1 MKNGF
6 LFCAATASAIIS
18 TWPAP
23 AAAQRSGTGREL
35 GYFLPRTRAIAQVN
49 QVIRRCPTAEEPNPV
64 IVTVPGIDDRLGA
77 DPAGFI
83 RVDTRSGFLSG
94 RTTSLGLRPNGTLT
108 SFNASNQGEGGEAL
122 SAVLGIATTV
132 ASFGFGV
139 PAMPLAAPDMREMGG
154 PPRVL
159 RPPPFRCTAEVEE
172 RVARRAEVERALA
185 DLRLQVTQGNLPSA
199 AEQVLADLTA
209 ERDLLVAQLTLST
222 DAVLVPRSSDFR
234 TDEEMAKVLAPI
246 DYTPWFGENGEGLRT
261 ALQRLGVPGRY
272 GFRASLTPNAGVLAV
287 LARGDGSV
295 DPGANPTPYLY
306 YRRPVPAT
314 VTLAPCASAPTG
326 DDCTPDETSFGQ
338 AATVQKSVLIPQLSG
353 LFSIEIG
360 HGRLFGSSKA
370 AATFDEQGA
379 PLTLEYGATV
389 GGPEIAG
396 VIDSANTSITTL
408 RDARTAAINREVEYR
423 QALED
428 LREKLDAAGGD
439 Q

>member
-1 MKNGF
+1 MKKGF
-6 LFCAATASAIIS
+6 LLCAATAGAIIS
-18 TWPAP
+18 SWPAP
-23 AAAQRSGTGREL
+23 AAAQRSTGREL

-49 QVIRRCPTAEEPNPV
+49 QVIRRCPTAAEPNPV

-83 RVDTRSGFLSG
+83 RVDTRGGFLAG

-108 SFNASNQGEGGEAL
+108 SFNASTQGEGGEVL

-139 PAMPLAAPDMREMGG
+139 PAMPRAGIDTREMGG
-154 PPRVL
+154 PPRML
-159 RPPPFRCTAEVEE
+159 PPPPFRCTAEVAE

-185 DLRLQVTQGNLPSA
+185 DLRLQVAQGNPPSA

-209 ERDLLVAQLTLST
+209 ERDLLVEQLTLST
-222 DAVLVPRSSDFR
+222 DAVLLPQASDFR
-234 TDEEMAKVLAPI
+234 AAEELAKVLAPI
-246 DYTPWFGENGEGLRT
+246 DYTPWFGENGEALRT
-261 ALQRLGVPGRY
+261 ALQRLGVAGRY
-272 GFRASLTPNAGVLAV
+272 GFRATLTPNAGLLAV

-295 DPGANPTPYLY
+295 DPGADPTPYLY

-314 VTLAPCASAPTG
+314 VTLAPCASASTRG
-326 DDCTPDETSFGQ
+326 DCVPDETGVGQ
-338 AATVQKSVLIPQLSG
+338 AVTVQKSILIPQLSG
-353 LFSIEIG
+353 LFSIAIG
-360 HGRLFGSSKA
+360 PGRLFGSSKA
-370 AATFDEQGA
+370 SATFDEQGA
-379 PLTLEYGATV
+379 PLTLEYGGTV

-396 VIDSANTSITTL
+396 VVDSANSAITTL

-423 QALED
+423 QALAD